1 MRRNPMVKLSLSRV
15 ALVAA
20 ALLLSACQTPPP
32 PPAPK
37 PLPPIEIRYHA
48 DAPSAVNFLARTVA
62 EQLVN
67 TPRPDQPVV
76 PVEEFFNAQ
85 SAEITASGRALQQQ
99 LAAALTQSMA
109 PLRFVPLDITSAN
122 TAQWALLASH
132 STPAPG
138 EATQPGQ
145 WMRLQVALV
154 ESSTG
159 RVFTRVR
166 TYLNAAQFNSEPTAF
181 FKDAP
186 MYFTDKRH
194 QERAG
199 AVGGQGRVIDGELL
213 LQSAVSDAIT
223 AYEAGR
229 YDDAERGFVRAKAMS
244 KDHPAALTGLYQ
256 TYWKQGR
263 TTEAEQAFAEL
274 VAASVEAGSLSVKL
288 LFKVGATAFVDSGD
302 LPTQYR
308 LWLKSIGQ
316 VVSSKERCVDV
327 TGHASKS
334 GSADYNE
341 RLSLQRAEGI
351 VGLIA
356 QTSRDA
362 RTRFKAAGRGFQDTI
377 VGTGANDATDAID
390 RRVEFRVRSCS

>member
-1 MRRNPMVKLSLSRV
+1 MHRTHLFKITLRD
-15 ALVAA
+15 
-20 ALLLSACQTPPP
+20 ALLLGLAGLLAACQTPP

-48 DAPSAVNFLARTVA
+48 DAASAVNFLARTVA
-62 EQLVN
+62 EQLAN

-99 LAAALTQSMA
+99 LAAALTQTMA
-109 PLRFVPLDITSAN
+109 PLKFVPLDITSAN

-132 STPAPG
+132 SAPAAG
-138 EATQPGQ
+138 ETTQPGH

-154 ESSTG
+154 ESSSG

-166 TYLNAAQFNSEPTAF
+166 TYLDAAQFNAEPTAF

-199 AVGGQGRVIDGELL
+199 AVAGQGRVVDGELL
-213 LQSAVSDAIT
+213 LQSAVSDAIA

-229 YDDAERGFVRAKAMS
+229 FDDAERGFVRAKAMS

-263 TTEAEQAFAEL
+263 SAEAEQAFAEL
-274 VAASVEAGSLSVKL
+274 VSASVDAGSLSVKL
-288 LFKVGATAFVDSGD
+288 LFKVGATSFVDSGD

-316 VVSSKERCVDV
+316 VVSGKERCVDV

-334 GSADYNE
+334 GSPDYNE
-341 RLSLQRAEGI
+341 RLSLQRAESI
-351 VGLIA
+351 VGIIA

-362 RTRFKAAGRGFQDTI
+362 RTRFKAAGRGFQETI

-390 RRVEFRVRSCS
+390 RRVEFRVRNCT